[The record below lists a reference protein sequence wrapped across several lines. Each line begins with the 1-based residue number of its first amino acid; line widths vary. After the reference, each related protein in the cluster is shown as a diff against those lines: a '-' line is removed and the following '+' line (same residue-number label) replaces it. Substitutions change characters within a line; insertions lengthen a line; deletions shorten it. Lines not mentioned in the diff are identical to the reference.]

1 MKLKLFFKPYRID
14 SYRGKLIHGK
24 SNKLMSFFLFLI
36 MSITLISC
44 KEKQENKEIKNTKPN
59 IIFVI
64 TDDQGYGD
72 LGQNGNTI
80 IKTPTIDR
88 FASESV
94 SLTNYHVG
102 TTCAPTRAGLLTGR
116 NCNRNGVWHT
126 IMGASMLNREEVTMA
141 NVFQDNGYKTG
152 MFGKWHLGDNQ
163 PFSPHLRGFD
173 EAFYHG
179 GGGIGQTPDYWN
191 NDYFDDSYFRN
202 GIPEKKEGY
211 CTDVWF
217 DEALSFIED
226 KKDEPFFCYLSLNAP
241 HGPYNV
247 PIEYYNMYKD
257 ETAISE
263 KQKRFYGMITNIDD
277 NFLKLLNKLDT
288 LGIAEN
294 TIIVFT
300 TDNGTARGYSIDEKT
315 NKLLGYNA
323 GMRGVKGSE
332 YDGGHRVPF
341 IIRWPDGG
349 LTGGKT
355 LNSLVAHVD
364 MLPTLTALAKQK
376 FTPTKSMDGTDVSDY
391 LLGKS
396 EAPKRYLVTDT
407 QRVPWPIK
415 GKNSC
420 VMDDNWRLIKGKELY
435 NIVKDPGQQNN
446 VADAYPEKVAEMN
459 AFYDSWW
466 EDVIKET
473 KFSVI
478 DLGVEKIDV
487 LTCHDAHTIGYY
499 PPWNQQLL
507 RAGNPMKPAPFSVN
521 FVKAGTYR
529 FHLRR
534 WPAESG
540 LALGAEL
547 KDGKPATKNTEAIVD
562 GKSMKFAKAHLKIG
576 GKDIEVVVDNN
587 AESAILEMEVTQG
600 ETELLAYFDMEDGTP
615 CNAFYID
622 VERLNE

>member
-1 MKLKLFFKPYRID
+1 MKQTHFYEYQKTDKFKC
-14 SYRGKLIHGK
+14 GKTLAYV
-24 SNKLMSFFLFLI
+24 LFLV
-36 MSITLISC
+36 MPFVLFSC
-44 KEKQENKEIKNTKPN
+44 KEKVAKTEVKSSKPN
-59 IIFVI
+59 IVFVI

-72 LGQNGNTI
+72 LGHTGNPI
-80 IKTPTIDR
+80 IKTPTIDK
-88 FASESV
+88 FSAEAV
-94 SLTNYHVG
+94 NLTNYHVG

-126 IMGASMLNREEVTMA
+126 IMGASILNREEVTMG
-141 NVFQDNGYKTG
+141 NVFQENGYKTG
-152 MFGKWHLGDNQ
+152 MFGKWHLGDNH
-163 PFSPHLRGFD
+163 PFHPYERGFD

-191 NDYFDDSYFRN
+191 NDYFDDSYYRN
-202 GIPEKKEGY
+202 GVAEKKEGY

-217 DEALSFIED
+217 DEAMRFIEA

-247 PIEYYNMYKD
+247 PQEYYDMYKD

-263 KQKRFYGMITNIDD
+263 KQKRFYGMITNVD
-277 NFLKLLNKLDT
+277 NNFSKLLNKLET
-288 LGIAEN
+288 LGIADN

-300 TDNGTARGYSIDEKT
+300 TDNGTARGYRIDEET

-323 GMRGVKGSE
+323 GMRGTKGSE

-341 IIRWPDGG
+341 IVRWPDGG
-349 LTGGKT
+349 LTGGKS
-355 LNSLVAHVD
+355 LNSLAAHVD
-364 MLPTLTALAKQK
+364 MLPTLTALTGQK
-376 FTPTKSMDGTDVSDY
+376 FEPKKTMDGTDLSAY
-391 LLGKS
+391 LLGKE

-415 GKNSC
+415 DKNSC

-435 NIVKDPGQQNN
+435 NINDDPGQENN
-446 VADAYPEKVAEMN
+446 VADAHPEKVAEMN
-459 AFYDSWW
+459 AFYESWW

-478 DLGVEKIDV
+478 DLGVSDMDA
-487 LTCHDAHTIGYY
+487 LTCHDARTIDYY
-499 PPWNQQLL
+499 PPWNQQMI
-507 RAGNPMKPAPFSVN
+507 RAGKPMEPAPFTVN
-521 FVKAGTYR
+521 FVKAGKYK

-540 LALGAEL
+540 LALGAAIA
-547 KDGKPATKNTEAIVD
+547 DGEPATSNKEAIVD
-562 GKSMKFAKAHLKIG
+562 GKSMKFAKAHLKIAD
-576 GKDIEVVVDNN
+576 KIVDIEVDNN
-587 AESAILEMEVTQG
+587 LEAAVLEMEVVKG

-622 VERLNE
+622 VERVN

>member
-1 MKLKLFFKPYRID
+1 MKQTHFYEFQKTDKLKRYKTL
-14 SYRGKLIHGK
+14 SYI
-24 SNKLMSFFLFLI
+24 LFLI
-36 MSITLISC
+36 IPFVLFSC
-44 KEKQENKEIKNTKPN
+44 KEKEKKTEVKSSKPN
-59 IIFVI
+59 IVFVI

-72 LGQNGNTI
+72 LGHTGNPI
-80 IKTPTIDR
+80 IKTPTIDK
-88 FASESV
+88 FATEAV

-126 IMGASMLNREEVTMA
+126 IMGASILNREEVTMG
-141 NVFQDNGYKTG
+141 NVFQENGYKTG
-152 MFGKWHLGDNQ
+152 MFGKWHLGDNH
-163 PFSPHLRGFD
+163 PFHPYERGFD

-179 GGGIGQTPDYWN
+179 GGGIGQTPDYWD
-191 NDYFDDSYFRN
+191 NDYFDDSYYRN
-202 GIPEKKEGY
+202 GVAEKKEGY

-217 DEALSFIED
+217 DEAMSFIEA

-247 PIEYYNMYKD
+247 PEEYYNMYKD

-263 KQKRFYGMITNIDD
+263 KQKRFYGMISNIDD
-277 NFLKLLNKLDT
+277 NFSKLLNKLET
-288 LGIAEN
+288 LGIADN

-300 TDNGTARGYSIDEKT
+300 TDNGTARGYKPDEKT

-349 LTGGKT
+349 LAGGKS

-364 MLPTLTALAKQK
+364 MLPTLTALTGQK
-376 FTPTKSMDGTDVSDY
+376 FEPTKTMDGTDLSAY
-391 LLGKS
+391 FLGKE

-407 QRVPWPIK
+407 QRVPWPVK

-420 VMDDNWRLIKGKELY
+420 VMDDEWRLIKGKELY
-435 NIVKDPGQQNN
+435 NITEDPGQENN
-446 VADAYPEKVAEMN
+446 VAEAHPEKVAEMN
-459 AFYDSWW
+459 AFYESWW

-478 DLGVEKIDV
+478 DLGVSDMDA
-487 LTCHDAHTIGYY
+487 LTCHDARTIDYY
-499 PPWNQQLL
+499 PPWNQQMI
-507 RAGNPMKPAPFSVN
+507 RAGKPMEPALFTVN
-521 FVKAGTYR
+521 FVKAGKYK
-529 FHLRR
+529 FYLRR

-540 LALGAEL
+540 LALGAEI
-547 KDGKPATKNTEAIVD
+547 KDGKPETSHTEAIVD
-562 GKSMKFAKAHLKIG
+562 GKSMKFSKAYVKIADNIV
-576 GKDIEVVVDNN
+576 DIDVDNN
-587 AESAILEMEVTQG
+587 LEAAVLEMEVAAG
-600 ETELLAYFDMEDGTP
+600 ETELVAYFDMEDGTP
-615 CNAFYID
+615 CNAFYVD
-622 VERLNE
+622 VERVN

>member
-1 MKLKLFFKPYRID
+1 MKRTHFFNFL
-14 SYRGKLIHGK
+14 GKGIFK
-24 SNKLMSFFLFLI
+24 SNSSISYFLFLAI
-36 MSITLISC
+36 PIVLFSC
-44 KEKQENKEIKNTKPN
+44 KEKQEKTESKDIKPN

-72 LGQNGNTI
+72 LGHTGNPI
-80 IKTPTIDR
+80 IKTPTIDK
-88 FASESV
+88 FATEAV

-141 NVFQDNGYKTG
+141 DVLHEGGYKTG
-152 MFGKWHLGDNQ
+152 MFGKWHLGDNS
-163 PFSPHLRGFD
+163 PFKPHERGFD

-179 GGGIGQTPDYWN
+179 GGGVGQTPDYWN
-191 NDYFDDSYFRN
+191 NDYFDDSYHRN
-202 GIPEKKEGY
+202 GVPEKKEGY

-217 DEALSFIED
+217 DEAMRFIED

-247 PIEYYNMYKD
+247 PEEYYNMYKD
-257 ETAISE
+257 ETAITE
-263 KQKRFYGMITNIDD
+263 GQKRFYGMITNIDD
-277 NFLKLLNKLDT
+277 NFSKLLKKLEI
-288 LGIAEN
+288 LGIADN

-300 TDNGTARGYSIDEKT
+300 TDNGTAKGYSVDEKT
-315 NKLLGYNA
+315 GQVFGYNA
-323 GMRGVKGSE
+323 NMRGTKSSE

-349 LTGGKT
+349 LTGGKS
-355 LNSLVAHVD
+355 LSSLVAHVD
-364 MLPTLTALAKQK
+364 MLPTLTKLVGQK
-376 FTPTKSMDGTDVSDY
+376 FTPTKTMDGTDVSGY
-391 LLGKS
+391 LLGKE

-415 GKNSC
+415 GKNSS
-420 VMDDNWRLIKGKELY
+420 VMDDNWRLINGTELY
-435 NIVKDPGQQNN
+435 NINDDPGQQNN
-446 VADAYPEKVAEMN
+446 VADAHPEKVAEMN
-459 AFYDSWW
+459 AFYESWW

-478 DLGVEKIDV
+478 DLGVTDMDV
-487 LTCHDAHTIGYY
+487 LTCHDARTIDFY
-499 PPWNQQLL
+499 PPWNQQLI
-507 RAGNPMKPAPFSVN
+507 RAGKPMEPAPFTVN
-521 FVKAGTYR
+521 FVKAGKYK

-540 LALGAEL
+540 LALGAEIN
-547 KDGKPATKNTEAIVD
+547 DGKPETSHTEAIVD
-562 GKSMKFAKAHLKIG
+562 GKSMKFSKAYLKIG
-576 GKDIEVVVDNN
+576 DKQVEASVDNN
-587 AESAILEMEVTQG
+587 LGATVLEMEVAEG
-600 ETELLAYFDMEDGTP
+600 ETKLIAYFDMKDGTP

-622 VERLNE
+622 VEKLN